1 MGLEE
6 GPARNQEDPWLSRS
20 RLHRLLPATGKRLGR
35 ATWKVSISLHWGM
48 MGRGEGA
55 ERSRQRPWQDLTLI
69 RGMCRKFHMH
79 GVKRL

>member
-35 ATWKVSISLHWGM
+35 AAWKVSISLHWGM

-79 GVKRL
+79 GVKR